1 MRYSADQME
10 AAILAVNNGLSQSKA
25 SVKYDVPQRTLLS
38 DRLNSRHLGN
48 VGRPT
53 VLDREIIPVYMR
65 VFLFLKFSE
74 ITLILKTF

>member
-25 SVKYDVPQRTLLS
+25 SVKYDVPQRTLS